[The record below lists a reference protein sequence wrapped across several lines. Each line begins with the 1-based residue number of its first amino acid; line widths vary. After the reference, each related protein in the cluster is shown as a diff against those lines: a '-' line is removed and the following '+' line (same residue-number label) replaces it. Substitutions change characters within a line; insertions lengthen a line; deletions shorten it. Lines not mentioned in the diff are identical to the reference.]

1 MPMLAYSAFGL
12 RVAASGRLPGLL
24 PCGEPGVADVHVH
37 LQATPA
43 WLADGRPQP
52 HRPMYVSPDRDESGR
67 PVLTVERLGGDRFFR
82 LGYADDIEF
91 IVDDAGRE
99 IWSTWPEPW
108 TIDDAAT
115 YLLGSVF
122 AFTLRCRGVTC
133 LHASAVALGD
143 RAIAV
148 VGGLG
153 AGKSTLAAAFAMR
166 GCAVISDDV
175 VALSRIAD
183 AYVVHPGPPRIRLWP
198 DSVRALYGSTEAL
211 PRLTPTW
218 DKRFI
223 DLTETRYRLATRALR
238 LAAIYVL
245 DERGAHEAL
254 PRVERLSAPAGLMAM
269 VANTQANRLL
279 DARMRAQEFQC
290 LGRLVASLGVR
301 RVVPA
306 DDLDRLPALCDLI
319 VDDMLESAVHV

>member
-1 MPMLAYSAFGL
+1 MQAYSVFGL
-12 RVAASGRLPGLL
+12 RVAATGRLPGLL
-24 PCGEPGVADVHVH
+24 PCREPGVADVHVY
-37 LQATPA
+37 LQATPE
-43 WLADGRPQP
+43 WLDDERPPP
-52 HRPMYVSPDRDESGR
+52 HAAMYVSPDRDESGR
-67 PVLTVERLGGDRFFR
+67 PVLTVERLGGDRVFR
-82 LGYADDIEF
+82 LRFADDIEF
-91 IVDDAGRE
+91 IVDGAGRE

-108 TIDDAAT
+108 TVDDVAT

-133 LHASAVALGD
+133 LHASAVALED

-148 VGGLG
+148 VGSLG
-153 AGKSTLAAAFAMR
+153 AGKSTLAAAFATR

-183 AYVVHPGPPRIRLWP
+183 EYVVHPGPPRIRLWP
-198 DSVRALYGSTEAL
+198 DSVRALYGSTDAL

-223 DLTETRYRLATRALR
+223 DLTQTRYRLETRALP

-290 LGRLVASLGVR
+290 LGRVVASLGVR
-301 RVVPA
+301 RLVPP

-319 VDDMLESAVHV
+319 VDDVLESAVHV

>member
-1 MPMLAYSAFGL
+1 MQAYSAFGL
-12 RVAASGRLPGLL
+12 RVVASDRLPGLL
-24 PCGEPGVADVHVH
+24 PCREPGVADVHVH
-37 LQATPA
+37 LQATPD
-43 WLADGRPQP
+43 WLAEGRPQP
-52 HRPMYVSPDRDESGR
+52 HVPMYVSPDRDEAGR
-67 PVLTVERLGGDRFFR
+67 PILTVERLGGDRVFR
-82 LGYADDIEF
+82 LRYADDIEF
-91 IVDDAGRE
+91 IVDGAGRE

-108 TIDDAAT
+108 TVDDVAT

-122 AFTLRCRGVTC
+122 AFTLRRRGVTC
-133 LHASAVALGD
+133 LHASAVALED

-153 AGKSTLAAAFAMR
+153 AGKSTLAAAFATR

-183 AYVVHPGPPRIRLWP
+183 EYVVHPGPPRIRLWP
-198 DSVRALYGSTEAL
+198 DSVRALYGSTDAL

-218 DKRFI
+218 DKRFL
-223 DLTETRYRLATRALR
+223 DLTGAQYRLETRALP
-238 LAAIYVL
+238 LTAIYVL
-245 DERGAHEAL
+245 GERAAPEAS

-290 LGRLVASLGVR
+290 LGRVVASLGVR
-301 RVVPA
+301 RVVPP
-306 DDLDRLPALCDLI
+306 DDLDRLPALCDLL
-319 VDDMLESAVHV
+319 VDDVLEPAVHV

>member
-1 MPMLAYSAFGL
+1 
-12 RVAASGRLPGLL
+12 
-24 PCGEPGVADVHVH
+24 
-37 LQATPA
+37 
-43 WLADGRPQP
+43 
-52 HRPMYVSPDRDESGR
+52 MYVSPDRDEAGR
-67 PVLTVERLGGDRFFR
+67 PVLTVERLGGDRVFR
-82 LGYADDIEF
+82 LRYADDIEF
-91 IVDDAGRE
+91 IVDGAGRE

-108 TIDDAAT
+108 TVDDVAT

-133 LHASAVALGD
+133 LHASAVALED

-153 AGKSTLAAAFAMR
+153 AGKSTLAAAFATR

-183 AYVVHPGPPRIRLWP
+183 EYVVHPGPPRIRLWP
-198 DSVRALYGSTEAL
+198 DSVRALYGSTDAL

-218 DKRFI
+218 DKRFL
-223 DLTETRYRLATRALR
+223 DLTGAQYRLETRALP
-238 LAAIYVL
+238 LTAIYVL
-245 DERGAHEAL
+245 GERAAPEAS

-290 LGRLVASLGVR
+290 LGRVVASLGVR
-301 RVVPA
+301 RVVPP
-306 DDLDRLPALCDLI
+306 DDLDRLPALCDLL
-319 VDDMLESAVHV
+319 VDDVLESAVHV